1 MFHLL
6 KAILVIFILNSY
18 TTVSAT
24 HHEAENKKN
33 KAHSL
38 DLDKMDSFPINEIK
52 NFVNVYSKIK
62 TEFLSPID
70 DAVMINNAIKGMVD
84 NLDEHSTFLDKEI
97 FAKFNKRLKGD
108 SVGVGIEIAKKNS
121 KIVIMTSL
129 YGGPAYE
136 AGIRSGD
143 KIIQINSV
151 AITNQ
156 NLAKIND
163 ELSGL
168 PNTFVTLYIEDTNEN
183 IKMYK
188 LKRALIKIPSVFIN
202 SLKNQYIYIRI
213 SQFQE
218 KTPSEIINRLRKEGS
233 GNIQGLI
240 IDLRDNPGGLLKTAI
255 KTTDLFLSKGLIVS
269 IENRSRKIIEKHSA
283 KPPVI
288 IGLKTPIVVIINEG
302 TASAAEIMAGALK
315 DSNRAILIGRNSF
328 GKGSIQS
335 IFSLPNKT
343 AAKLTTS
350 LYVLPSGN
358 KIKTGGIQPDIF
370 VEPMT
375 LISNEYSA
383 ENKTDSNK
391 EDGKYSHDYFLFQ
404 AINTLEVMSK
414 IN

>member
-1 MFHLL
+1 MFQLL
-6 KAILVIFILNSY
+6 KAILVIFILNPF
-18 TTVSAT
+18 TPISAD
-24 HHEAENKKN
+24 HHEAENIKN
-33 KAHSL
+33 KTHSL
-38 DLDKMDSFPINEIK
+38 DLDKMNSFPINEIK

-97 FAKFNKRLKGD
+97 FAKFNKRLKGG
-108 SVGVGIEIAKKNS
+108 SVGIGIEIAKKNN

-129 YGGPAYE
+129 YGGPAYL

-143 KIIQINSV
+143 KIIQINNV

-168 PNTFVTLYIEDTNEN
+168 PNTFVTIYIEDTNKN

-188 LKRALIKIPSVFIN
+188 LKRTLINIPSVFIN
-202 SLKNQYIYIRI
+202 NLKNQFIHIRI

-218 KTPSEIINRLRKEGS
+218 KTSSEIIKELRKEES
-233 GNIQGLI
+233 ENIQGLI
-240 IDLRDNPGGLLKTAI
+240 IDLRDNPGGLLKAAI

-315 DSNRAILIGRNSF
+315 DNNRAILIGRNSF

-350 LYVLPSGN
+350 LYILPSGS
-358 KIKTGGIQPDIF
+358 KIKNGGIQPDIF

-375 LISNEYSA
+375 LISNEYST
-383 ENKTDSNK
+383 ENKTDSNR
-391 EDGKYSHDYFLFQ
+391 EDEKYSHDYLLFQ
-404 AINTLEVMSK
+404 AINTLEVMNK